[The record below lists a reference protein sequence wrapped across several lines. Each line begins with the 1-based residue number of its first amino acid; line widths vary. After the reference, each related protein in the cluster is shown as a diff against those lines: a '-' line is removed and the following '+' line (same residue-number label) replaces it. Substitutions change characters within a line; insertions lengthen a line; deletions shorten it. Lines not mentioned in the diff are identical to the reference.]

1 MIYKSLDHERP
12 KPWRQVRAACRRWA
26 TPFVFIDWLIQWAA
40 FGLSRFSLLEL
51 LEYCGSFSIL
61 FAVVLYFVEAPQ
73 RQKMK
78 HYEAWQVINSAQGKG
93 GNGGRFD
100 ALEDLNHDHISFV
113 GIDLSDASLEGITL
127 LRAELRR
134 AEMVDADFMNSN
146 LSQANLDWGD
156 LAGANFRNADL
167 TGISLYNAS
176 LKDVDLTGGT
186 LRNANIDD
194 VKFDGADLTNVD
206 LAGITNWND
215 TLNTYL
221 QTNIHAVRNA
231 PDGFI
236 QWAKSRGAVDTST
249 DSTTTAPSK

>member
-12 KPWRQVRAACRRWA
+12 KPWRQVRATCRHWA
-26 TPFVFIDWLIQWAA
+26 APFVFIDWLIQWAA
-40 FGLSRFSLLEL
+40 FALSRFSLLEL

-100 ALEDLNHDHISFV
+100 ALEDLNQDHISFV

-127 LRAELRR
+127 PRAEFRR
-134 AEMVDADFMNSN
+134 AKMTAADFMNSN
-146 LSQANLDWGD
+146 LKEADLD
-156 LAGANFRNADL
+156 LADLTDANFRSADL
-167 TGISLYNAS
+167 TGTNLSEAS
-176 LKDVDLTGGT
+176 LNDVDLTGAA
-186 LRNANIDD
+186 LNRANVEDAEFND
-194 VKFDGADLTNVD
+194 ADLTNAD
-206 LAGITNWND
+206 LSGIINWK
-215 TLNTYL
+215 TITHFSGA
-221 QTNIHAVRNA
+221 NIHAVRNA

-236 QWAKSRGAVDTST
+236 AWAKSHGAVDTSS
-249 DSTTTAPSK
+249 DSPTTAPGK

>member
-12 KPWRQVRAACRRWA
+12 KPWRQVRAACRHWA
-26 TPFVFIDWLIQWAA
+26 APFVFIDWLIQWAA

-61 FAVVLYFVEAPQ
+61 FAVVLYFVEEPQ

-113 GIDLSDASLEGITL
+113 GIDLSNASLEGIAL
-127 LRAELRR
+127 PRAELRR
-134 AEMVDADFMNSN
+134 AEMAYTDLMNSN
-146 LSQANLDWGD
+146 LSRADLDLGNLYYANLRNSD
-156 LAGANFRNADL
+156 LSDTNLSESDLRQADL
-167 TGISLYNAS
+167 TGAMLH
-176 LKDVDLTGGT
+176 
-186 LRNANIDD
+186 NANLDL
-194 VKFDGADLTNVD
+194 VKFDDADLTNAD
-206 LAGITNWND
+206 LSGIANWKSI
-215 TLNTYL
+215 THFSGA
-221 QTNIHAVRNA
+221 NIHAVRNA

-236 QWAKSRGAVDTST
+236 QWAKSHGAVDTSS
-249 DSTTTAPSK
+249 DSPTTAPSK